1 MCCKVVFELIS
12 IPYTPWSLK
21 LHSCDGGSGATQIV
35 RMSSL
40 LVVQR
45 YLWVMLRTQTFSCSS
60 VSKTLQIH
68 PPNDHCSELNAFL
81 FLSLPLVI
89 SHFSSLV
96 ILTMDYVVHNLS
108 LYLHVSR
115 MTFLF
120 VRGRKS
126 PKSLKTWVS
135 LILSNKW
142 QLISIIEFF
151 FPT

>member
-1 MCCKVVFELIS
+1 
-12 IPYTPWSLK
+12 
-21 LHSCDGGSGATQIV
+21 
-35 RMSSL
+35 
-40 LVVQR
+40 
-45 YLWVMLRTQTFSCSS
+45 MLRTQTFSCSS

-151 FPT
+151 FPLLKFLIVPVHKGWLHFQKLRCFSVSFSPFI